1 MTQTPFSLGAVQ
13 WRALSRSRAVELVG
27 AAVSSMQRAPA
38 RFSAGMFLSLALA
51 SAVGAAD
58 NQPDQTRPKS
68 TPIVR
73 LSADMMAGKGLE
85 RMGALPKDMRIS
97 GAEPAFLSTWFEGQ
111 ISSQMLAVADGVI
124 RLSKSPFDEVVVVLN
139 GSITVTPRWRGAAA
153 VQEGRCVCHLPGL
166 RGHSSIPGRLPRDN
180 DPRDQGVPFSH
191 ERLGRAYKQVR
202 PTSCPRF
209 AKSFLSPSH

>member
-1 MTQTPFSLGAVQ
+1 
-13 WRALSRSRAVELVG
+13 
-27 AAVSSMQRAPA
+27 
-38 RFSAGMFLSLALA
+38 MFLSLALA

-139 GSITVTPRWRGAAA
+139 GSITVTPDGAAPQLFKKGDVFVICQGFGGTLQYRDA
-153 VQEGRCVCHLPGL
+153 YREITILETKAF
-166 RGHSSIPGRLPRDN
+166 HSVMKDW
-180 DPRDQGVPFSH
+180 DVPTN
-191 ERLGRAYKQVR
+191 K
-202 PTSCPRF
+202 
-209 AKSFLSPSH
+209 